1 MAVAGGSWN
10 SYEERTEKWEAM
22 HPSSVRPPSPSPS
35 FFHVRIPSGDFGEK
49 ERKKDRTN
57 GRKVT
62 DCPFNR
68 LVSGQPTPPQKEQK
82 REREPVPD

>member
-1 MAVAGGSWN
+1 MREWVTGSWLKTEREEGEAARARGVAVAGGSWN

-49 ERKKDRTN
+49 ERKKD
-57 GRKVT
+57 
-62 DCPFNR
+62 
-68 LVSGQPTPPQKEQK
+68 
-82 REREPVPD
+82 